1 MFSGLAAVPGA
12 PRSGGLTSIDHA
24 VWFYRQ
30 VPLDDWVLIDLQ
42 PESTAGGRGMYTG
55 RIFGRD
61 GRLAAGPAPGT
72 PFPPPRAPPP
82 PAPAPTPPR
91 SPTGGDTPPRHPA

>member
-42 PESTAGGRGMYTG
+42 PESTAGGRGIAQESLF
-55 RIFGRD
+55 R
-61 GRLAAGPAPGT
+61 PGGT
-72 PFPPPRAPPP
+72 RPGSAR
-82 PAPAPTPPR
+82 
-91 SPTGGDTPPRHPA
+91 